1 MSYHRLSLSILIWLR
16 VAIFGLLY
24 ASLIGFFHLTLNEI
38 APYWPI
44 IFIVGNLLTLLIFD
58 IILRRKDLSFF
69 RFLLNIMQTKTSK
82 KEFLYTFLWMFG
94 AGVGGMILISMLF
107 FQGPPPD
114 LIYSVSWSWGLL
126 YIIFFPTTAAL
137 SEIPFYYGFID
148 TSWKVKKS
156 HSIILL
162 LYIILVYGVQH
173 AFLPL
178 LWDIKFILFRIIS
191 FVPLMILIGI
201 YRRKNKSLKSVII
214 VHGLMDLSTVIQML
228 I

>member
-1 MSYHRLSLSILIWLR
+1 MSYHRFSLSILIWLR
-16 VAIFGLLY
+16 VAIFGILY
-24 ASLIGFFHLTLNEI
+24 ASLIGLFRLTLNEI

-58 IILRRKDLSFF
+58 IILRHKNQSFF
-69 RFLLNIMQTKTSK
+69 RFLLSIMQAKISK

-94 AGVGGMILISMLF
+94 AGVGGMILISILF

-114 LIYSVSWSWGLL
+114 LIYSVSWSWGLF

-148 TSWKVKKS
+148 TSWKVNKS
-156 HSIILL
+156 HSIIPL
-162 LYIILVYGVQH
+162 LYIILVYGIQH

-191 FVPLMILIGI
+191 FIPLMILIGI

-214 VHGLMDLSTVIQML
+214 IHGLMDLSTVLQML